1 MLHRL
6 RVVAIF
12 TVLALVSLYGHQSS
26 PTNRPWP
33 PGVQRVSNES
43 PPLSPEDALKTFYMP
58 PGYHVELVASE
69 PLIQEPVAIE
79 WDTDGRLWA
88 VEMPGFMADLTGSTE
103 NDPIGRVV
111 VLEDTNG
118 DGRMDKRTVFADGLV
133 LVKSVKVLE
142 HGVLVAEPPNI
153 WLMRDTNGDL
163 RADTKELVTNQFGRR
178 GTDPQENANGFVWA
192 LDNRMYTAGQADLY
206 LRFRNGTFEAPKTL
220 RRGEYGVTEDDAGW
234 IYRNTNESALHVDL
248 VPTAYYA
255 RNQNLLR
262 TRGSYERMADENP
275 DLNVVWPVRPNPG
288 TNRAYQVGIDR
299 PDGTLARFTSAC
311 APLVYRGDRLP
322 AELYG
327 SVFVA
332 EPAANLV
339 SRIVLDDTGPT
350 LRARKAYEQ
359 GEFLAST
366 DERFRP
372 VYFSNAP
379 DGTLYVADMYRGI
392 IEHRIS
398 TTEYLRDQILSRKL
412 QQPTGMGRIYRV
424 VHDSTKRD
432 LTTRVTGASPADLVT
447 MLSHP
452 NGWWRDTAQRLLV
465 ERGERSVVPAL
476 TELTRSASDPRTRL
490 RALWTLDG
498 IDAIEPGMVI
508 RALDDQSRDVRRSA
522 VRLAERWLDPQN
534 ESIAAALIARIDDPE
549 ISVRRQVAA
558 SLGGLP
564 PAQREAT
571 IVRLLERRADD
582 PVTLDAALSGL
593 HDLEDVVLS
602 KLTED
607 QPKDTAPTNA
617 TESAMTALA
626 ATILRSNREPAIQ
639 GLLASIADVNRV
651 TWQRS
656 ALMRGAEVGLLGA
669 AMPGS
674 APEERDPV
682 SPATVLPCRTCPGGR
697 AGPGGAYAFQRPGD
711 PTLVRYRSGGPRKV
725 RVSHEPA
732 ELLATAAS
740 ADSLAARAK
749 AVLTGVTWPGKPGE
763 SAVAPLSPEEQR
775 RFDTGREVYLNICQA
790 CHQPDGRGLE
800 QVAPALVGS
809 TLALAAPEIPA
820 RILLNGKEGSI
831 GLMPP
836 IGSALT
842 DDQIAGVLTYIRR
855 EWGQTGTPVDP
866 ATVKAVRALTAG
878 RTRPWTDAELKT
890 LASGR

>member
-1 MLHRL
+1 MFHRF
-6 RVVAIF
+6 RIVPIFMVA
-12 TVLALVSLYGHQSS
+12 ALVSVYGRQSS

-69 PLIQEPVAIE
+69 PLIQEPVAID

-153 WLMRDTNGDL
+153 WLMRDTDGDL

-220 RRGEYGVTEDDAGW
+220 RRGEYGVTEDDGGW

-262 TRGSYERMADENP
+262 TRGSYERMANDNP

-299 PDGTLARFTSAC
+299 PDGSLARFTSAC

-432 LTTRVTGASPADLVT
+432 LTTRVTGVSPADLVT

-452 NGWWRDTAQRLLV
+452 NAWWRDTAQRLLV
-465 ERGERSVVPAL
+465 ERGDRAVVPAL
-476 TELTRSASDPRTRL
+476 TELTRSAGDPRTRL

-498 IDAIEPGMVI
+498 LDAIEPGMVI

-522 VRLAERWLDPQN
+522 VRLAERWLDPPN
-534 ESIAAALIARIDDPE
+534 ESIAAALLARIDDPE

-564 PAQREAT
+564 PAQREAA
-571 IVRLLERRADD
+571 IVRLLERRAND
-582 PVTLDAALSGL
+582 PITLDAALSGL
-593 HDLEDVVLS
+593 HDIEDVVLS
-602 KLTED
+602 KLMED

-639 GLLASIADVNRV
+639 SLLASIADVHRV

-682 SPATVLPCRTCPGGR
+682 LPGTVLPCRTCPGGR

-711 PTLVRYRSGGPRKV
+711 PTLVRNRTGGPRKV

-749 AVLTGVTWPGKPGE
+749 AVLSGVTWPGKPGE
-763 SAVAPLSPEEQR
+763 SVVAPLSPEEQR

-809 TLALAAPEIPA
+809 TLALAAPEIPS
-820 RILLNGKEGSI
+820 RILLNGKEGSV

-836 IGSALT
+836 IGSALN
-842 DDQIAGVLTYIRR
+842 DEQIAGVLTYIRR

-890 LASGR
+890 LATGR